1 MNLDIDARETRRW
14 GQNVEQFG
22 IPIYESNNTH
32 DKYSSFTSKSLHH
45 RRDVPK
51 GEEGGFTR
59 LCTGVVSAPHS
70 LPKSPDDGASGL
82 ERGRLARRNVN
93 TGRPISLIGTI
104 RSNARHSPNVYNRC
118 RKAQPAQYV
127 PESRH
132 CSYTGVYA
140 MYIHARMYRS
150 VNACG
155 MLWKTYRQYPFSDIS
170 RTF

>member
-1 MNLDIDARETRRW
+1 M
-14 GQNVEQFG
+14 EQFG
-22 IPIYESNNTH
+22 IPSHESNNAY
-32 DKYSSFTSKSLHH
+32 DKYSSFASKWSPHH
-45 RRDVPK
+45 RRCT
-51 GEEGGFTR
+51 EGGKG
-59 LCTGVVSAPHS
+59 GVYTVMHRRRICPAFS
-70 LPKSPDDGASGL
+70 PKSPDDGASGL

-132 CSYTGVYA
+132 CSYTGGICPA
-140 MYIHARMYRS
+140 MYVYTRVYRS

-155 MLWKTYRQYPFSDIS
+155 MLRKRYRQYPFSGTS